1 MNSFYFRKIAL
12 TFMSCILFFLN
23 HAQQTPF
30 KNSKLSRKEI
40 KEQRIN
46 KQFYDTKVLLSS
58 ESVVFE
64 ADFFKAYGT
73 PKFSINQ
80 VFNFIQIDQQ
90 YITLQLSPI
99 RGFSTN
105 GLGGITLKSKISKHD
120 LKINKKRKSFI
131 LKVGFSS
138 INYGYFDVFF
148 RINSKGRTTVSVDY
162 NNGSHFTLYGH
173 IFGPKK
179 ANIIKGLD

>member
-1 MNSFYFRKIAL
+1 
-12 TFMSCILFFLN
+12 MSCILFFLN

-64 ADFFKAYGT
+64 ADFFEAYGT

-105 GLGGITLKSKISKHD
+105 ELGGITLKSKISKQD

>member
-12 TFMSCILFFLN
+12 TFMSCILFLLN
-23 HAQQTPF
+23 HAQQTSF

-40 KEQRIN
+40 KEQKIN
-46 KQFYDTKVLLSS
+46 RQFYETKVLLSS

-64 ADFFKAYGT
+64 ADFFNTYGG
-73 PKFSINQ
+73 PKVSINQ
-80 VFNFIQIDQQ
+80 AFNFIQIDQH
-90 YITLQLSPI
+90 YITVQLSPI

-105 GLGGITLKSKISKHD
+105 GIGGITLKSKISKYD

-138 INYGYFDVFF
+138 INYGYFDIFF
-148 RINSKGRTTVSVDY
+148 RINIKGRTTVSVDY
-162 NNGSHFTLYGH
+162 KNGSHFTLYGH

>member
-1 MNSFYFRKIAL
+1 M
-12 TFMSCILFFLN
+12 
-23 HAQQTPF
+23 
-30 KNSKLSRKEI
+30 
-40 KEQRIN
+40 
-46 KQFYDTKVLLSS
+46 LLSS

-162 NNGSHFTLYGH
+162 SNGSHFTLYGH